1 MAGKAAT
8 EELELIDIGRA
19 GGRVGKTGFG
29 GDGGDDEFSAPTVPQ
44 RVYLTGIWLALA
56 GILMFFAALT
66 SALIVRKGLSNDWVG
81 LALPR
86 ILWLNTA
93 VLLLS
98 SFTIERAQRRLVVE
112 QVDEF
117 RRWWRITTILGL
129 VFLGGQL
136 AAWRQLAAAGVYLAS
151 NPSSSFFYL
160 LTGTHGAH
168 LLGGVVALLYVG
180 WRTWPEKGRL
190 RQHTAVR
197 IGSIYWHFLDALW
210 LFLFFLLLYGR

>member
-117 RRWWRITTILGL
+117 RRWWRITTLLGL
-129 VFLGGQL
+129 VFVVGQL

-180 WRTWPEKGRL
+180 WRTWPENGRL